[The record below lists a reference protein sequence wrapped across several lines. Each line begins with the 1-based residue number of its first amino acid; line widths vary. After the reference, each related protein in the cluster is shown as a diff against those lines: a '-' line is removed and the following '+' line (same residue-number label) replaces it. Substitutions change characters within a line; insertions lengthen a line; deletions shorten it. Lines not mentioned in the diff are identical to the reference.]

1 MLLWLSHCL
10 YGSLEV
16 GLEGA
21 SRAGKISMAASHLYN
36 TSLLDFSDWCLQYMC
51 RHIRWEDSL
60 LSKEESREQEEF
72 VFFQADMPFCT
83 KVFLWVCPHA
93 CVTSQASFVLCF
105 FSTAKDKSWMRLRCE
120 SFFFFGVFLTRTII
134 RSCPSCRLDYS
145 TRTHVSTI
153 TPGFLRSA
161 NSVVNMW
168 GFVVTLSRICQFAC
182 VQLFCAS

>member
-1 MLLWLSHCL
+1 
-10 YGSLEV
+10 
-16 GLEGA
+16 
-21 SRAGKISMAASHLYN
+21 
-36 TSLLDFSDWCLQYMC
+36 MC

-120 SFFFFGVFLTRTII
+120 SFFFWCFFNKDYYQIMSIVSLGLFYPYACIYYYTRFFEKCKFGGK
-134 RSCPSCRLDYS
+134 
-145 TRTHVSTI
+145 HVRFRGDAVSYLPVCLCAT
-153 TPGFLRSA
+153 FLRIITCGCYGK
-161 NSVVNMW
+161 V
-168 GFVVTLSRICQFAC
+168 FIF
-182 VQLFCAS
+182 